1 MSKENSISPVISF
14 IEKNSVKNQ
23 FLNSSLQFFTKPI
36 KTERVILKLVWLI
49 LLIISVISNL
59 YYVILNLIDYYNYDL
74 TTSIYT
80 IPELQSEF
88 PTISFCDDN
97 DKFFDMTLINLTIN
111 YKDLKSEWKNHIE
124 QYNDS
129 VYGNCYRFNS
139 GRNMLNESIPIKY
152 LKKSGFYDGLIFEIK
167 SNSKIDYSQLLIFI
181 HNHTQTLPTIHNR
194 GVWITPGS
202 ENYFVINRVYDEKL
216 GQPYNNCFK
225 NVSKSSFN
233 KTIIDYMKS
242 INYKYTQKECIQ
254 SCRSLKSMEKN
265 NCNCSIDNI
274 SERFRV
280 KCIDQATDINIKN
293 CSRNFLADFNVEDC
307 TTSYCPLECDSF
319 SYDIQIRSQTIVA
332 SGNLSAYFDS
342 SFKSFDEVSKS
353 YYGIYVY
360 FDDLKYT
367 HIKQH
372 PKMEIF
378 GLISNIGG
386 TFSLF
391 LGLSFFSFFEVFEI
405 LAEIMFNYKTET

>member
-1 MSKENSISPVISF
+1 MSKENSISPIISF

-167 SNSKIDYSQLLIFI
+167 SNSK
-181 HNHTQTLPTIHNR
+181 TIY
-194 GVWITPGS
+194 P
-202 ENYFVINRVYDEKL
+202 
-216 GQPYNNCFK
+216 P
-225 NVSKSSFN
+225 
-233 KTIIDYMKS
+233 
-242 INYKYTQKECIQ
+242 
-254 SCRSLKSMEKN
+254 
-265 NCNCSIDNI
+265 
-274 SERFRV
+274 
-280 KCIDQATDINIKN
+280 
-293 CSRNFLADFNVEDC
+293 
-307 TTSYCPLECDSF
+307 
-319 SYDIQIRSQTIVA
+319 
-332 SGNLSAYFDS
+332 
-342 SFKSFDEVSKS
+342 
-353 YYGIYVY
+353 
-360 FDDLKYT
+360 
-367 HIKQH
+367 
-372 PKMEIF
+372 
-378 GLISNIGG
+378 
-386 TFSLF
+386 
-391 LGLSFFSFFEVFEI
+391 
-405 LAEIMFNYKTET
+405 